1 MKNVEVEIYL
11 NQLISFF
18 DKNPNDLMEMVGEE
32 NKKVFYDKVKEQC
45 LKNID
50 NGEDVQLTKNQLM
63 DIVADIRKVDIE
75 KTSKLINGVFQK
87 TKFGVIS
94 LN

>member
-11 NQLISFF
+11 NQLTSFF

>member
-11 NQLISFF
+11 SQLVSFF

-32 NKKVFYDKVKEQC
+32 NKEVFYEKVKEQC

-50 NGEDVQLTKNQLM
+50 SGEDVQLTRNQLLN
-63 DIVADIRKVDIE
+63 IVANIRKVDIE
-75 KTSKLINGVFQK
+75 KSSKLVSGVFQE
-87 TKFGVIS
+87 TKFGIIS